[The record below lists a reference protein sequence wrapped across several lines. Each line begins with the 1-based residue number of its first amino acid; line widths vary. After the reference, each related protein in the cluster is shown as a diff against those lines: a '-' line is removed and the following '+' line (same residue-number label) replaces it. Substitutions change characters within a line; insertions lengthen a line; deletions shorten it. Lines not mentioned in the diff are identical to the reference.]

1 MEEKEN
7 RQFKNLFLIF
17 KEETWRLNRDSSNR
31 EVGEFETQDAVIG
44 CVE

>member
-7 RQFKNLFLIF
+7 RQFKNLLLFF
-17 KEETWRLNRDSSNR
+17 KEETRHLNRDSSDR
-31 EVGEFETQDAVIG
+31 EVGEFETQDVVIG

>member
-7 RQFKNLFLIF
+7 RQFKNLLLFF
-17 KEETWRLNRDSSNR
+17 KEETRHLNRDSSDR